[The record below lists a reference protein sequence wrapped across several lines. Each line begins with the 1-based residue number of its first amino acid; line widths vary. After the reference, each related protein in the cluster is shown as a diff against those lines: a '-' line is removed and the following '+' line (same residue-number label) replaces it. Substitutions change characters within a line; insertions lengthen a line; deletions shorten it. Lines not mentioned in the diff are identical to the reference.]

1 MFNESAFLRIAFWA
15 LVLSSM
21 IVPAAIYIAMVV
33 KERIS
38 RITVFAFGML
48 LILLSAV
55 DLFLLQHLMNIAG
68 QTPSL
73 LDDKL
78 FKSEFSLALYL
89 LPLISAAVGT
99 NLISHVLE
107 RHLEEAERRLD
118 RQREREAERERER
131 ERHARDRNGVRRRA

>member
-55 DLFLLQHLMNIAG
+55 DLFLLQHLMTIAG

-118 RQREREAERERER
+118 RQRDREAERERER
-131 ERHARDRNGVRRRA
+131 ERHARERNGVRRRA